1 MGTPYIT
8 TRIKIAERII
18 SGLKRE
24 IALRESELVELE
36 KALGDMEDEL
46 LELEAE
52 VDADNNQY

>member
-1 MGTPYIT
+1 MRSPYIT

-36 KALGDMEDEL
+36 RTLGLMEAEL
-46 LELEAE
+46 IELEAE
-52 VDADNNQY
+52 LDADNNQY